1 MKPAMGLCALLCAC
15 TPKPSEAPKPA
26 PSAAAAMPAPQPALQ
41 GAVSAAL
48 ARQEHPAA
56 AAVLSLPG
64 PRVLALGGQG
74 GTDAAR
80 SALRP
85 GSTVK
90 PLLAYAAARMML
102 SPDYHVTCDGTYGAF
117 HCFAKHGELGLSDAL
132 EASCNTYFYE
142 VSEHMGLDRV
152 RSGFSAF
159 GLGQPTGLA
168 PGEVA
173 GQLPSDDQLKRVSA
187 KQSVW
192 PLLVGIGHG
201 PLAVTPLQLA
211 NAYAALVDK
220 LAQHPGEGSVYDQY
234 PRRTAPSRCR
244 RAGYGPRRGR
254 GRASHRREDRHRP
267 GGFRTNPKTRNRCPA
282 GSSDTRR
289 RTRRRWSSPWSW
301 RAAGPVARA
310 PRPLPTT
317 YSPPGKRLAEPS
329 TLDCW
334 SGADRQ

>member
-90 PLLAYAAARMML
+90 PLLAYAAAEDGML
-102 SPDYHVTCDGTYGAF
+102 SPDHHVTCDGTYGAF

-220 LAQHPGEGSVYDQY
+220 LAQHPGEGSVYDQIRVGL
-234 PRRTAPSRCR
+234 RRVV
-244 RAGYGPRRGR
+244 AGEQGT
-254 GRASHRREDRHRP
+254 GRAAAVDGLAIAGKTGTAQGDPNQPEDAEPMSGWFVGYAPADAPKVVVAVVVEGGGP
-267 GGFRTNPKTRNRCPA
+267 GGK
-282 GSSDTRR
+282 S
-289 RTRRRWSSPWSW
+289 
-301 RAAGPVARA
+301 AAPIAHDIFAAWQTAR
-310 PRPLPTT
+310 
-317 YSPPGKRLAEPS
+317 
-329 TLDCW
+329 
-334 SGADRQ
+334 